1 MMIRASLVAAATT
14 ALVWGMGSP
23 AVQAQTRLQ
32 FDASEAPI
40 QLAQRRRGREG
51 DQARWLQELDLTPEQ
66 VQEMRAIRERYQP
79 QMETQ
84 RETMKA
90 ERQALQSLMVGN
102 ASEGTIRAQHE
113 VVQDQA
119 LELAD
124 LRFESMLEIR
134 EILTPAQRAQ
144 AAELMEERRQN
155 FQEDF
160 LGNP

>member
-1 MMIRASLVAAATT
+1 
-14 ALVWGMGSP
+14 
-23 AVQAQTRLQ
+23 
-32 FDASEAPI
+32 
-40 QLAQRRRGREG
+40 
-51 DQARWLQELDLTPEQ
+51 
-66 VQEMRAIRERYQP
+66 
-79 QMETQ
+79 
-84 RETMKA
+84 
-90 ERQALQSLMVGN
+90 MVGN